1 MQYCIGWEHVARRY
15 RGPTPSQSPPMLP
28 GTSRSKGALQEPTAT
43 TAMDHRRRSHAASA
57 SPSSSSSAHDVD
69 ARITIPMASTA
80 STITHRPARGTSTA
94 NGKPSELLLRSGI
107 SKYRSL
113 SGKNTSNSSSG
124 GTSNAAESQGGN
136 ASARAYTRGSQLM
149 DQKQYAAAIP
159 FFSDALLYATNNG
172 QSNKKPSHQGG
183 GGMTAASTLKI
194 HLQRGTCYLAAQR
207 YQAAVE
213 DFTRVIEATP
223 GQPALYVKRARAH
236 AKLQHYSEALADYHE
251 VIESLASSPTLEF
264 AGGHAQTELR
274 NLLLERAHVYH
285 EMNNQTKALSDL
297 TRAEQADGTRDATLY
312 YQRSQIYMHIH
323 QPTLALQDLD
333 RVLELRSADVLEED
347 NGADDTQ
354 QVRPAMPTRLLEILL
369 EHAKLTQQIAY
380 ENEAQQR
387 KDVELMAVEQGESS
401 RSAITRDQH
410 GNGPPEG
417 YKSSDARALL
427 QRAITDYTQILAVDP
442 DHIEALHKR
451 GQAYGFLEA
460 YDLAFADF
468 MEALRREPGDF
479 EVHMSRAKLF
489 QQQRRLQDA
498 IREVTHVIEVNGF
511 FVDALFFRARLFE
524 QTEDW
529 TKAQLDYSS
538 IIEAQL
544 DVQGVSTI
552 SSSAPTANNAGRSG
566 SKLSGQKGSNG
577 KASVPPPP
585 PPPPIVLPKKTSDI
599 AAQALLLRAR
609 ISLHQEEFENAAADY
624 ERILK
629 SNPNHLEAQLEK
641 QETQAK
647 KIECENRK
655 QQEALMWLEEKQML
669 EDQLGT
675 GVDAAGKEQ
684 QTRNGSATGKAKKKK
699 KKKKKK
705 PNHSAYVLLVDEE
718 VEEVSAKPT
727 TSVEP
732 EIKVL
737 QEAEEHE
744 PVKMES
750 ESELR
755 IPSQDKE
762 PPVTVPSASRVY
774 VAITRDEACESMWE
788 QADEPIE
795 MRHRQRM
802 RWRELEEE
810 ELEEEFSRQDEDT
823 AGSTLLMDEH
833 EVEKPLEIA
842 AVEETEDDNG
852 EEDTGGSTTD
862 SVGAPST
869 VREVLVDDK
878 YLKKRQK
885 QLEKLRANFLE
896 VCLTRDRLGIEEV
909 MERAERKQM
918 SEQLSTEIERAKE
931 ILESIQKQQEDVAK
945 TIQSSLRSAGFIDIE
960 SSETHE
966 AEPISPPRMKPNDT
980 PRIKQQPV
988 EQEEEDPTTNV
999 NKPPSLVIRPFAY
1012 GQALQQAEQH
1022 QHQQLLH
1029 HQRLLQE
1036 KDAEIAYLRDL
1047 LAQANR
1053 AASIEHDQLAEDG
1066 LTDRLVSLR
1075 TKFPHHALRAMESRV
1090 GQLVNIMGPSPE
1102 ADHVRFKI
1110 LSFVHRV
1117 FEANFPPATPI
1128 LFFPMGSFPMKTYLP
1143 AADLDVCLLLPKE
1156 LEPTWHFAVLHA
1168 LCLAGSSHPDA
1179 IAEAAPMM
1187 NGSPNGKRVTP
1198 LAGSPTTVSMG
1209 PLAHTVRNVS
1219 FINADVRVIKCTID
1233 NVAVDV
1239 TANRTGALG
1248 ALVLLD
1254 AMDLRVNQQHLLKK
1268 SLILIKSW
1276 CLHESGAYS
1285 SQAPSPPTLPGK
1297 SMGGQSV
1304 LGSSNG
1310 ALSTYAINTI
1320 VISLFNEHG
1329 PSLTHPLQALFLF
1342 LDRVA
1347 EFPWHD
1353 SAMTVHGPVALSAL
1367 PTMPLRKA
1375 VRKRDPHR
1383 NASVFLDFDEV
1394 DQMRLRLQDQFG
1406 GFEFSGTAAV
1416 GGSSPTLMNGS
1427 GGLKMFPIRVCNI
1440 VDPLDPYNN
1449 LGRSVSSDS
1458 FPLIKRA
1465 CRMGRNR
1472 LGRMLLSSSASA
1484 SDVDEF
1490 FVNCCALYARGDGWR
1505 PDLLVHPRQTWHG
1518 VNSSIS
1524 ASPSPVGDSDEQRWQ
1539 SIVPDVLHYP
1549 VIPTAAVPPF
1559 AVAPAVTT
1567 PPWSPPPAHHLHH
1580 NAPRQQQH

>member
-1 MQYCIGWEHVARRY
+1 MCMGNVARRY
-15 RGPTPSQSPPMLP
+15 GGPTPSQSPPMLP
-28 GTSRSKGALQEPTAT
+28 STSRSKGALQDTTAT
-43 TAMDHRRRSHAASA
+43 TAMDHRRRSHAAFS
-57 SPSSSSSAHDVD
+57 SPTPSSAAHDVD
-69 ARITIPMASTA
+69 ARITIPMASTV
-80 STITHRPARGTSTA
+80 STLTHRPSRGGSTA

-113 SGKNTSNSSSG
+113 SVKNSNSSG
-124 GTSNAAESQGGN
+124 ASNAAESQGGN
-136 ASARAYTRGSQLM
+136 ASGRAYTRGKQLM

-159 FFSDALLYATNNG
+159 FFSDALLYATNSG
-172 QSNKKPSHQGG
+172 QSSQSSTKKQSHQGSG
-183 GGMTAASTLKI
+183 LSAASALKI
-194 HLQRGTCYLAAQR
+194 YLQRGTCYLTAQR

-223 GQPALYVKRARAH
+223 GQPALYAKRARAH
-236 AKLQHYSEALADYHE
+236 AKLQLYTEALADYHE

-285 EMNNQTKALSDL
+285 QMNNQTKALSDL

-312 YQRSQIYMHIH
+312 YQRSQIYVHIH

-333 RVLELRSADVLEED
+333 RVLELRNDDVLDESH
-347 NGADDTQ
+347 GSDDAL
-354 QVRPAMPTRLLEILL
+354 QVQPVLPTSLLDILL

-387 KDVELMAVEQGESS
+387 KDVELLAVEQGESS

-427 QRAITDYTQILAVDP
+427 HRAITDYTQILAMDP

-451 GQAYGFLEA
+451 GQAYGFLED
-460 YDLAFADF
+460 YDHAFADF
-468 MEALRREPGDF
+468 MEALRCEPGDF

-489 QQQRRLQDA
+489 QQQGRLPDA
-498 IREVTHVIEVNGF
+498 IKEVTHVIEVNGF

-529 TKAQLDYSS
+529 TKARLDYSS

-544 DVQGVSTI
+544 DVQGVSTV
-552 SSSAPTANNAGRSG
+552 SSTTLTANSSGRNS
-566 SKLSGQKGSNG
+566 SKPNSQKGSNG
-577 KASVPPPP
+577 KPSVPPLPP
-585 PPPPIVLPKKTSDI
+585 PPVVLPKKTSDI

-609 ISLHQEEFENAAADY
+609 ISLHQEDFENAAADY

-647 KIECENRK
+647 KIEFENRK

-669 EDQLGT
+669 EEQQGA
-675 GVDAAGKEQ
+675 GVDAVGKEQ
-684 QTRNGSATGKAKKKK
+684 QNRNGAATGKAKKKK

-718 VEEVSAKPT
+718 EEEDAAKAT
-727 TSVEP
+727 TTVATESN
-732 EIKVL
+732 L
-737 QEAEEHE
+737 SQEAEEQDTA
-744 PVKMES
+744 KADS
-750 ESELR
+750 ESELQ
-755 IPSQDKE
+755 IPAHEDE
-762 PPVTVPSASRVY
+762 PVTTSSTVSRVY

-810 ELEEEFSRQDEDT
+810 ELEEEFSRDEDILEVKVIHET
-823 AGSTLLMDEH
+823 EKPNDAIVD
-833 EVEKPLEIA
+833 EVEDE
-842 AVEETEDDNG
+842 NG

-896 VCLTRDRLGIEEV
+896 VCLTRDRIAIEEV

-918 SEQLSTEIERAKE
+918 SEQLSIEIERAKE

-960 SSETHE
+960 SSETVE
-966 AEPISPPRMKPNDT
+966 AEPVSPPRQKSSDTSQTKESSIYPEDEDATTTASKPS
-980 PRIKQQPV
+980 
-988 EQEEEDPTTNV
+988 
-999 NKPPSLVIRPFAY
+999 SLVIRPFAY

-1047 LAQANR
+1047 LSQANR
-1053 AASIEHDQLAEDG
+1053 AASIEQHDHLVEDSMTGGLA
-1066 LTDRLVSLR
+1066 SLR
-1075 TKFPHHALRAMESRV
+1075 TNFPHHALRAMESRV
-1090 GQLVNIMGPSPE
+1090 MQLVNIMGPSPE

-1117 FEANFPPATPI
+1117 LEANFPPTTPI

-1143 AADLDVCLLLPKE
+1143 SADLDVCLLLPKE

-1168 LCLAGSSHPDA
+1168 LCLAGSGHPDVLA
-1179 IAEAAPMM
+1179 DTAPIM

-1198 LAGSPTTVSMG
+1198 PSVSPTTPSMG
-1209 PLAHTVRNVS
+1209 PPTHTVRNVS

-1254 AMDLRVNQQHLLKK
+1254 AMDVRVSQQHLLKK

-1285 SQAPSPPTLPGK
+1285 SQASSLSTLRGK

-1310 ALSTYAINTI
+1310 ALSTYAINSI
-1320 VISLFNEHG
+1320 VISLFNEYG
-1329 PSLTHPLQALFLF
+1329 SSLTHPLQALYLF
-1342 LDRVA
+1342 LDRMA

-1353 SAMTVHGPVALSAL
+1353 SAMTVHGPVPLNSL

-1383 NASVFLDFDEV
+1383 NSSVFLDFDEV

-1406 GFEFSGTAAV
+1406 GFESSGGATV
-1416 GGSSPTLMNGS
+1416 GGSSPTLVNGS

-1440 VDPLDPYNN
+1440 VDPLDPHNN
-1449 LGRSVSSDS
+1449 LGRSVSADS

-1472 LGRMLLSSSASA
+1472 LGRMLVSTSSSAT
-1484 SDVDEF
+1484 DVDEF
-1490 FVNCCALYARGDGWR
+1490 FMNCCALYARGDGWR

-1518 VNSSIS
+1518 VS
-1524 ASPSPVGDSDEQRWQ
+1524 ASSSPSSVGSDIDEQRWQ

-1549 VIPTAAVPPF
+1549 VIPTAVVPPF
-1559 AVAPAVTT
+1559 AVTPAVTT
-1567 PPWSPPPAHHLHH
+1567 PPWSPPPAHHHHHHH
-1580 NAPRQQQH
+1580 NAPRQQH